1 MDLQLRPYQQR
12 LIDVS
17 AEHLTNFPTSRP
29 VIVAPTASGKSVIV
43 AALCEKLVKVSSGMI
58 LVLTHRR
65 ELVAQNAAKLP
76 AHMNVGIYSAGLKR
90 KELHRITM
98 AGFQSIRKQASKLP
112 EVSYIIIDEC
122 HYATQGYREFIDVVA
137 ERSPRLRV
145 IGLTAT
151 PFDGTANRTALHL
164 LPANK
169 AIFTGIGAE
178 VGMGELLRDG
188 YLTPLIPYSPTNKLD
203 TTGVGIDNRM
213 GDFAIG
219 QLQAAVDVDE
229 SNIKV
234 ADEIRHIFAARQAVM
249 IFCTGVDHTH
259 HMVEALRALGE
270 DADCVL
276 GDTPEVERDKIID
289 RFKRGNLKYL
299 VACEVLLVG
308 FDAPICDGIA
318 NLRPTKSGLIWVQ
331 LCLDMET
338 EILTSH
344 GWKGPNEMRVGDC
357 AMTLDEV
364 TGKGVWSPV
373 EEVIHRPMHPDEK
386 WVEYSAPRASFRV
399 TDQHRMI
406 YDAETNSR
414 GFERRTGSAAEMAS
428 LKNGVRMPTAV
439 QVDQIGVPL
448 TDDELYFIG
457 MMMTDGTWGRARAE
471 ISQSERH
478 PEIIAKIE
486 QTLNN
491 MGVPWTK
498 KAVEPPPNSAPIRQ
512 RHRRWVYR
520 MPMNFTND
528 RRSGIGYLLPYLS
541 KDLAPAL
548 FAMSKHQFGTLVLG
562 LFDGDG
568 FKVSKCPSTD
578 WVPRSLTICSARK
591 LAIDRLQALAAMNG
605 YTANVRSEKN
615 GSIHFV
621 TLTDKDWRSVGGS
634 GARPQIEVLPAT
646 DEMVWCVRTGT
657 GTIVTRRRGKVT
669 VMGNCGRGMRLHPE
683 KQDCLVAD
691 FTDTSMEIGPID
703 EVEGQA
709 PKLKTGEAPTKIC
722 DECFSIMLAGLKFC
736 PTCGFEFQFAEH
748 NHAGNFDPET
758 GLLVSGVVKNEDN
771 TRTYPVDRVAYE
783 IRRTVAGDPALVA
796 SYLSPGRATPVGV
809 SYLNLW
815 HHKASVVA
823 RDAAIWLRR
832 QRYSGGSVPVTAQ
845 EALARCELG
854 ALKEPST
861 VTVRPGSPFPVRF
874 GAPKPY

>member
-43 AALCEKLVKVSSGMI
+43 AALCAKLAKECSGMI

-76 AHMNVGIYSAGLKR
+76 AHMNVGVYSAGLGR
-90 KELHRITM
+90 KELHRITI
-98 AGFQSIRKQASKLP
+98 AGFQSIRKQANKLP
-112 EVSYIIIDEC
+112 NVSYIIIDEC
-122 HYATQGYREFIDVVA
+122 HYATQGYRDFIDAVA
-137 ERSPRLRV
+137 ERSPKLRV

-164 LPANK
+164 LPKNK

-178 VGMGELLRDG
+178 VSMGELLRDK

-203 TTGVGIDNRM
+203 TSGVGIDNRL

-219 QLQAAVDVDE
+219 QLQVAVDVDE
-229 SNIKV
+229 SNVRV
-234 ADEIRHIFAARQAVM
+234 AGEIMNIFASRQAVM
-249 IFCTGVDHTH
+249 VFCTGVDHTH

-276 GDTPEVERDKIID
+276 GDTPEGERDKIIA
-289 RFKRGNLKYL
+289 RFKAGRLKYL

-331 LCLDMET
+331 LCLDSET

-364 TGKGVWSPV
+364 TGGGVWSPV
-373 EEVIHRPMHPDEK
+373 EEVIQRQMHPDEK
-386 WVEYSAPRASFRV
+386 WVEYSAPRANFRV

-414 GFERRTGSAAEMAS
+414 GFERRTGPAIEMAS

-439 QVDQIGVPL
+439 RVDQAGVPL

-457 MMMTDGTWGRARAE
+457 MMMTDGTWGQTRAE

-498 KAVEPPPNSAPIRQ
+498 KAIEPPPDSAPIRQ

-528 RRSGIGYLLPYLS
+528 QHSGVGYLLPYLS

-548 FAMSKHQFGTLVLG
+548 FAMSKHQFETLVSG

-605 YTANVRSEKN
+605 YTANARSEKN
-615 GSIHFV
+615 GSIHFI

-669 VMGNCGRGMRLHPE
+669 VMGNCGRGMRLHPDKE
-683 KQDCLVAD
+683 DCLVAD
-691 FTDTSMEIGPID
+691 FTDTSMEIGPIN
-703 EVEGQA
+703 EIEGN
-709 PKLKTGEAPTKIC
+709 PPRLKTGEAVTKIC
-722 DECFSIMLAGLKFC
+722 PECFSICLAGLKLC
-736 PTCGFEFQFAEH
+736 PTCGFEFEFQEH
-748 NHAGNFDPET
+748 DNAQQFDPIT
-758 GLLVSGVVKNEDN
+758 GLIISQVTRNPDG
-771 TRTYPVDRVAYE
+771 TRTYPVERVEYE

-796 SYLSPGRATPVGV
+796 SYLSPGRASPVA
-809 SYLNLW
+809 SEYLNLW

-823 RDAAIWLRR
+823 RDAATWLRR
-832 QRYSGGSVPVTAQ
+832 QKHAGGSVPVSAQ
-845 EALARCELG
+845 EALARAEMG
-854 ALKEPST
+854 ALKTPRS
-861 VTVRPGSPFPVRF
+861 VTVRPGSLWPIRF
-874 GAPKPY
+874 SV